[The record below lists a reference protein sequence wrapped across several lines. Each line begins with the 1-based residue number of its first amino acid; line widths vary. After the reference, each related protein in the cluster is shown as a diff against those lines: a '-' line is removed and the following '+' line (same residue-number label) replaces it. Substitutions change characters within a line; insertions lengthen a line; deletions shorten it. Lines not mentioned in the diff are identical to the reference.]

1 MDIPIQ
7 YIIHDIRS
15 SKDFKG
21 ITICGYKRR
30 DVINA
35 FQNSMIN
42 NKLEDSI
49 RWCVELHSTG
59 LNKII
64 WTGLKTIY
72 FKYIHV
78 NNPKYFIYLLKREED
93 FLNIIKKYP
102 KQHEIFSRNDQEI
115 RNLYAELVAISC
127 LTKKNNIFLPK
138 SLPKINQKSFENA
151 DIKKRMISRNLEKIY
166 KFITN
171 TTTSEMKLAL
181 NEIYSN
187 LLWRKGT
194 FQNCIY
200 WYLWLE
206 KIVKKP
212 HDDWIAIL
220 WKIIFRFGLDERY
233 IKKLYK
239 SYSLTKNKHIF
250 FIIFYIIKNSINWNI
265 HLFQQEH
272 LIIQA
277 NANINR
283 MYENIINN
291 IEGRL
296 SNEQKEILRKNYE
309 KKESSLIKPERL
321 PKKIINTQID
331 ENSDINVVELTNY
344 PDYQDISKDLSRDL
358 SRDLSKDL
366 SKDLSGSSSKNLSNE
381 TPNFKN
387 KPNKPIKEELVYKN
401 MTEKDIK
408 AQKDEMKNKKLD
420 IFTQM
425 ITYKKKDIKKSVSF
439 EDSPSITNNS
449 VISFFVAP
457 NDGLEVL
464 DGPTGSLRPD
474 GSAISEDIKEEI
486 EYKNINFS
494 KKK

>member
-1 MDIPIQ
+1 MNIPTQ
-7 YIIHDIRS
+7 YIIHDIRP
-15 SKDFKG
+15 SKEFKG

-59 LNKII
+59 LNKIL
-64 WTGLKTIY
+64 WSSLKNIY

-78 NNPKYFIYLLKREED
+78 NNPKFFIYLLKREED

-102 KQHEIFSRNDQEI
+102 KQHEIYSRNDQEI

-138 SLPKINQKSFENA
+138 SLPKINQKSFENV
-151 DIKKRMISRNLEKIY
+151 DIKKRMISKNLEKIY
-166 KFITN
+166 KFIN
-171 TTTSEMKLAL
+171 NATTSEAKLAL

-187 LLWRKGT
+187 LLWSKGT

-206 KIVKKP
+206 KIENTKKIVNKTY
-212 HDDWIAIL
+212 DNWIAIL
-220 WKIIFRFGLDERY
+220 WKIIFRFDLDTRY

-239 SYSLTKNKHIF
+239 NYSLSKNKHIF
-250 FIIFYIIKNSINWNI
+250 FIIFYIIKNGINWNI

-272 LIIQA
+272 LIIQS
-277 NANINR
+277 NANINK

-296 SNEQKEILRKNYE
+296 SYEQKEILRKNYE
-309 KKESSLIKPERL
+309 KKQNSLINPERL
-321 PKKIINTQID
+321 PEKIVNTQID
-331 ENSDINVVELTNY
+331 ENIDINIVNLTNY
-344 PDYQDISKDLSRDL
+344 PDYQDISKDLSG
-358 SRDLSKDL
+358 SL
-366 SKDLSGSSSKNLSNE
+366 SKDLSGSLSKDLSNDS
-381 TPNFKN
+381 FKN
-387 KPNKPIKEELVYKN
+387 NTEIPNLTDNPNKPVKKELVYKN

-408 AQKDEMKNKKLD
+408 NQKEEMKNKKLD

-425 ITYKKKDIKKSVSF
+425 VTYKKKDIKKSVSF
-439 EDSPSITNNS
+439 EDNKPINPNTNNS

-457 NDGLEVL
+457 RDDL
-464 DGPTGSLRPD
+464 D
-474 GSAISEDIKEEI
+474 DIKEEI
-486 EYKNINFS
+486 EFKNINFS